1 MRYVLITLLSM
12 LLFSS
17 SAFAQETQD
26 DTVNTIVP
34 PCKKEAEIRNLH
46 IIRYRAID
54 GSPRG
59 CLVPAYFFTQIK
71 KQRARLTGA
80 KKIQIC
86 EGNYRY
92 SPREGNSF
100 AICPYKR

>member
-1 MRYVLITLLSM
+1 MRYVLITLMSLM
-12 LLFSS
+12 LVCGSI
-17 SAFAQETQD
+17 FAQETQD
-26 DTVNTIVP
+26 KTVQTIVP

-46 IIRYRAID
+46 IIRYRAVD

-80 KKIQIC
+80 KKLQIC
-86 EGNYRY
+86 EGHYQY
-92 SPREGNSF
+92 SPRIGNSF